1 MSKKNYNTFFGAQ
14 LDAIKAQMEADE
26 LAAKKAKEEKRAAER
41 KAIQD
46 VTAAHCKLFDKICDL
61 ISAAIEELKQDDE
74 ISDSYLELVNEVE
87 ELTGTLIT
95 AKTSA
100 KEVTA
105 ITRQYLAAIGK

>member
-1 MSKKNYNTFFGAQ
+1 MSKKNYKTFFAAQ

-26 LAAKKAKEEKRAAER
+26 LAAKKAEEERRAAEK

-46 VTAAHCKLFDKICDL
+46 ATAAHCKLFDKICDS
-61 ISAAIEELKQDDE
+61 INAAIEDLKQDDE
-74 ISDSYLELVNEVE
+74 ISDAYIELVCEVE
-87 ELTGTLIT
+87 ELTGAFIT

-100 KEVTA
+100 TEVTA

>member
-1 MSKKNYNTFFGAQ
+1 MSKKNYNTFFVAQ

-26 LAAKKAKEEKRAAER
+26 LAAKRAEEEKRAAER

-46 VTAAHCKLFDKICDL
+46 ATAAHCKLFNKVCDS
-61 ISAAIEELKQDDE
+61 IIAAIEDLKQDDE
-74 ISDSYLELVNEVE
+74 ISDSYLKLVNEVE
-87 ELTGTLIT
+87 ELTGTFIT
-95 AKTSA
+95 VKTSA